1 MHSGGP
7 RAVIDFPQ
15 TAEEEK
21 LQVPRVAFLTAISSS
36 RQITV
41 AIDISSAAEVLSKQ
55 RTLCSLPTVFEYV
68 QLALVKSAESSW
80 EYNESSC

>member
-36 RQITV
+36 RQIKV
-41 AIDISSAAEVLSKQ
+41 ALDISSATEVLSKQ
-55 RTLCSLPTVFEYV
+55 DTICSLSTMFE
-68 QLALVKSAESSW
+68 
-80 EYNESSC
+80 